1 MTATTDH
8 WLLPEGIEELLPSQ
22 AQKIE
27 DLRRSVIDKFRTWG
41 YDLVVPPLIEHLESL
56 LVGNGTDL
64 DHSTFKLIDQLTGR
78 LLGVRADM
86 TPQVARID
94 AHRLKRNEPVRL
106 CYTGPVLLTRA
117 RELGGSRG
125 PYQAGAELFGH
136 GGLESDLEIL
146 CVMLECLA
154 LTGLDTP
161 YLDIGHV
168 GIYRGLARQA
178 CLSPEQETAWFDA
191 IQRKS
196 RPDIDKLMQGVQS
209 DTHAEMLRTLI
220 ELNGDVQTL
229 ERARAVFRDAGEEV
243 HKALEQLSEIAHV
256 LSADA
261 PRVTLHIDLAELR
274 GYRYHTG
281 AVFAAYVP
289 GYGQAVAQGGRY
301 DHIGSVFGRARK
313 ATGFSMDLRAITA
326 LKPYQRRVPCGIFAP
341 AIKDPALTTRVRE
354 LRAAGER
361 VIVELP
367 GQVGGPASMG
377 CDRQLIQTESGWIV
391 ATHTGG
397 AHE

>member
-1 MTATTDH
+1 MAATATDH

-27 DLRRSVIDKFRTWG
+27 ELRRAVLDTFRTWG
-41 YDLVVPPLIEHLESL
+41 YDFVVPPLVEHLESL

-78 LLGVRADM
+78 MLGVRADI

-94 AHRLKRNEPVRL
+94 AHRLKRDEPVRL
-106 CYTGPVLLTRA
+106 CYAGPVLLTRA
-117 RELGGSRG
+117 RELGGSRA
-125 PYQAGAELFGH
+125 PYQAGVELYGH

-146 CVMLECLA
+146 TVMLESLGLA
-154 LTGLDTP
+154 GLDTP

-168 GIYRGLARQA
+168 GIYRSLARQA
-178 CLSPEQETAWFDA
+178 RLTLEQENAWFDA

-196 RPDIDKLMQGVQS
+196 RPDIDNL
-209 DTHAEMLRTLI
+209 THELEDASVGEMLRALI
-220 ELNGDVQTL
+220 DLNGDIHVL
-229 ERARAVFRDAGEEV
+229 EQARKVLARADDGVRG
-243 HKALEQLSEIAHV
+243 ALDQLSAIAQV
-256 LSADA
+256 LAAQA
-261 PRVTLHIDLAELR
+261 PNVTLHFDLAELR

-313 ATGFSMDLRAITA
+313 ATGFSMDLRAITT
-326 LKPYQRRVPCGIFAP
+326 LKPYQRRAPCGIFAP
-341 AIKDPALTTRVRE
+341 AIKDATLAVRVRE

-377 CDRQLIQTESGWIV
+377 CDRQLVQDSNGWTV
-391 ATHTGG
+391 AQLG
-397 AHE
+397 